1 MSVQSVT
8 VFASAQRS
16 GTTNSS
22 ALTVPDWQ
30 PADPAK
36 LTIHT
41 SITAVTALTN
51 LTMEVQWSFDQTTW
65 YSVDGTKDITTGT
78 YTGASNFSKQFTVK
92 APYYRVQAIVTG
104 TNATFDCKAT
114 YQAV

>member
-1 MSVQSVT
+1 MSAQSVT
-8 VFASAQRS
+8 ILSSAQRS
-16 GTTNSS
+16 GTTNSN
-22 ALTVPDWQ
+22 AFTVPDWQ
-30 PADPAK
+30 PADPGK

-51 LTMEVQWSFDQTTW
+51 LTMEVQWSPDGTNW

-78 YTGASNFSKQFTVK
+78 YTAAANFSKQVTVK